1 MLTLVSSKLMDH
13 LRSMII
19 VNRKEN
25 YMLIALKRISI
36 KQTIDF
42 IKKWI
47 IWKTLKRVKDIRL
60 INWFKDKNNSISKNK
75 C

>member
-60 INWFKDKNNSISKNK
+60 INWFKDKNNTISKNK

>member
-47 IWKTLKRVKDIRL
+47 IWKTLNRVKDIRL